1 MYVDCDS
8 CWKPSVILGKTGA
21 TSRRLGTEDRWSA
34 EDLDAPFQLDH
45 VLWFL
50 VETYTGLQNMK
61 IDLADLTPSER
72 QAFVVRDAV
81 HRKEEPH
88 YTGNDIKHRL
98 RHKAPDEAK
107 YLASGII
114 GCALLLTFSCF
125 IVLHRGY
132 LKEFMQWQQ
141 RQGCFEQR
149 AILTLEET
157 LQRQSSEELEIPE
170 SGDVFPKSDDRYF
183 PVE

>member
-1 MYVDCDS
+1 
-8 CWKPSVILGKTGA
+8 
-21 TSRRLGTEDRWSA
+21 
-34 EDLDAPFQLDH
+34 
-45 VLWFL
+45 
-50 VETYTGLQNMK
+50 MK

-72 QAFVVRDAV
+72 QAFVVRAAV
-81 HRKEEPH
+81 HREEVPQH
-88 YTGNDIKHRL
+88 TGNDIKHRL

-132 LKEFMQWQQ
+132 MKEFMQWQQ